1 MNWAQSKDPLSHTC
15 LVGGVV
21 AYWSLTPLTLQITG
35 LSPFTVMTHIFV
47 TEFSETFRKKLH

>member
-1 MNWAQSKDPLSHTC
+1 MNWAQSKDPLSHMC
-15 LVGGVV
+15 LAGGVV
-21 AYWSLTPLTLQITG
+21 AYWSLTLQITG